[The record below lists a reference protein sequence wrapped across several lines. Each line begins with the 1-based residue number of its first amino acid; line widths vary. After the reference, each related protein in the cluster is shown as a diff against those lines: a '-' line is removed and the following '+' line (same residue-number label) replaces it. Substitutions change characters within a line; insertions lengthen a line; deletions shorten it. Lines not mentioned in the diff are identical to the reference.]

1 MFEVKPI
8 AAALGAELHGV
19 DLCQDLSSDV
29 YAEIRR
35 LLIEHQVIFFRD
47 QDISPAQHK
56 ALAESFGPVQ
66 THPAY
71 ETVEGFPEITILE
84 STPEKPSKIEVW
96 HSDMTFRKH
105 PPLGSVLRSK
115 ICPPKGGDTMWA
127 SMTAAYEGL
136 SKNMQKFL
144 STLEAEHDFS
154 YGFKES
160 LAEPGG
166 KERLAQAVEDN
177 PPVKHPVIR
186 VHPESN
192 QKVILGLRPEYVSN
206 IDDKNKNTVKLS
218 LIPSII
224 ETTGFEELK
233 SQERKF
239 GFEEAQ
245 SDNFFRSG
253 EKNQW
258 KNVLNNEQINKL
270 ENKFR
275 DFMNKFGYD

>member
-1 MFEVKPI
+1 MFQVKPI

-47 QDISPAQHK
+47 QDISSAQHK

-71 ETVEGFPEITILE
+71 ETVDGFPEITILE
-84 STPEKPSKIEVW
+84 STADKPSKIEVW

-127 SMTAAYEGL
+127 SMTAAYDGL
-136 SKNMQKFL
+136 SKNMQEFL

-166 KERLAQAVEDN
+166 KERLAQAVKDN

-192 QKVILGLRPEYVSN
+192 QKVIFAC
-206 IDDKNKNTVKLS
+206 IK
-218 LIPSII
+218 SI
-224 ETTGFEELK
+224 
-233 SQERKF
+233 Q
-239 GFEEAQ
+239 
-245 SDNFFRSG
+245 
-253 EKNQW
+253 
-258 KNVLNNEQINKL
+258 
-270 ENKFR
+270 
-275 DFMNKFGYD
+275 